1 MSVQATEILLP
12 CIAHPLSH
20 FSRNYDVLFNK
31 FRVLDTILKY
41 DINVNSFHGTYK
53 SVSRSTYDVRLIMLA
68 YYDIC
73 VLALNKWVLHK
84 LKSKDPHIDIKA
96 VRDIVE
102 HMIATYQA
110 DKFDIILHKSLKFIS
125 NLVFH
130 VSSHPAGVR
139 TDKVLPDFEITQNIG
154 FLLHNTDHEVFP
166 VHAYGNMFARVTNQ
180 LIDTYLEKKYDAF
193 SLAAFM
199 VDYAILCKTMNVK
212 CVSVIDLFKTTFKI
226 IHEYMDI
233 YTKRILKSG
242 TISYKVHVVQ
252 QKKQYIFGIM
262 YKDDY
267 KVNIKIGRARYDAK
281 NRGNILLYYF
291 GIEPHVHDKSC
302 PRSEHIV
309 NTQTKFTEI
318 ANRML
323 KRHLLSDN
331 PRKLDIILL
340 KTIEG
345 RDFMYDYAVE
355 VRGEQK
361 FGPQMSDNKS
371 ISRRYK
377 EKYGRMVDLER
388 RASDE
393 YKLVDIPPFGLGI
406 LNRCVRYILEY
417 RELIMLSAV
426 FNEYLPYIVRE
437 FDDHIS
443 DVKKLLIADMNS
455 CLVMPG
461 WLGYMFI
468 NTLFSSHKI
477 HEDIKGLLNCFI
489 RVMTCNGKTIR
500 ELNRCLSFDNLLEQM
515 FLNEDV
521 FVTRSFVE
529 TIVKHTFDDLYST
542 DFGNDLHPFDR
553 KFYRWQLQK
562 FRIRRLSTLDRNG
575 LHYFNDTLNQM
586 NNAIDS
592 AFGDVFH
599 HSLNSGSHL
608 EKYVRIIKQY
618 ESLHDV
624 NDHTVTEMLYIRMYS
639 NEDEEVPYQDDDENN
654 EEDFE

>member
-1 MSVQATEILLP
+1 MSIQATEILLP
-12 CIAHPLSH
+12 YIAHPLSH
-20 FSRNYDVLFNK
+20 LSRNYDVLFNK

-53 SVSRSTYDVRLIMLA
+53 SLARSTYDVRLIMIA

-84 LKSKDPHIDIKA
+84 LKSKDSHIDAKT

-125 NLVFH
+125 NIVFH

-139 TDKVLPDFEITQNIG
+139 TDKVLPDFEVTQNIG
-154 FLLHNTDHEVFP
+154 FLFHNTDIEVLPAHE
-166 VHAYGNMFARVTNQ
+166 YGQMFARVTNQ
-180 LIDTYLEKKYDAF
+180 LIDNYLDKKYDTF
-193 SLAAFM
+193 SLATFM
-199 VDYAILCKTMNVK
+199 VDYALLCKTMGIE

-242 TISYKVHVVQ
+242 TINYKVHVVQ

-262 YKDDY
+262 YKDNY

-291 GIEPHVHDKSC
+291 GIEPHVFDKSC

-309 NTQTKFTEI
+309 NTQAKFTEI
-318 ANRML
+318 AKGIL

-331 PRKLDIILL
+331 PKKLDIILL

-355 VRGEQK
+355 VRGKQK
-361 FGPQMSDNKS
+361 FGPHVSEDKS
-371 ISRRYK
+371 ISRKYRG
-377 EKYGRMVDLER
+377 KYGRMVDLEHL
-388 RASDE
+388 ASVE
-393 YKLVDIPPFGLGI
+393 YSPVEIPPFGLGV
-406 LNRCVRYILEY
+406 LNRCIRYILEY
-417 RELIMLSAV
+417 RELIMLSTV
-426 FNEYLPYIVRE
+426 LNEYLPYIVRE
-437 FDDHIS
+437 FDDHTS
-443 DVKKLLIADMNS
+443 DVKKLLLADMHS

-461 WLGYMFI
+461 WFGYKFI

-477 HEDIKGLLNCFI
+477 HDNIKGLLNCFI
-489 RVMTCNGKTIR
+489 RVTSSNGKTIR
-500 ELNRCLSFDNLLEQM
+500 ELNRHLSLDNLLKQM

-529 TIVKHTFDDLYST
+529 TVVKHTFDDLYST
-542 DFGNDLHPFDR
+542 DFGNDLHPFNR

-562 FRIRRLSTLDRNG
+562 FKIQRVSTLDRNG

-599 HSLNSGSHL
+599 HSLNTGNNL
-608 EKYVRIIKQY
+608 DKYVRIIKQY
-618 ESLHDV
+618 ESLHEF
-624 NDHTVTEMLYIRMYS
+624 NDHTVTEVLYIRMY
-639 NEDEEVPYQDDDENN
+639 NDEDEEVPYQDDDN